1 MVMLALMSPVWAD
14 DVQIMSETVV
24 KGNGTVITETV
35 VKGNGTVITEMTNP
49 EVNIH
54 DSFVAMTPG
63 GMVYK
68 SQVNGRNVS
77 INTSQALEI
86 EFQEGMKRMKQTVIE
101 PIRDPFEIKRPQGL

>member
-1 MVMLALMSPVWAD
+1 MVVLALLTPALGEVK
-14 DVQIMSETVV
+14 IMSETVV
-24 KGNGTVITETV
+24 TGNGTVV
-35 VKGNGTVITEMTNP
+35 TEMTNP
-49 EVNIH
+49 EVSIH

-68 SQVNGRNVS
+68 SQVNGLNVS

-86 EFQEGMKRMKQTVIE
+86 EFQEGMKRMEQTAIE

>member
-24 KGNGTVITETV
+24 R
-35 VKGNGTVITEMTNP
+35 GNGTVITEMINP
-49 EVNIH
+49 EVNVH

-86 EFQEGMKRMKQTVIE
+86 EFQEGMKRMEQTVIS
-101 PIRDPFEIKRPQGL
+101 PLRDPFEIKRPQGL

>member
-1 MVMLALMSPVWAD
+1 MKAGLILCMVMLALMSPALGD

-24 KGNGTVITETV
+24 R
-35 VKGNGTVITEMTNP
+35 GNGTVITEMTNP
-49 EVNIH
+49 EVNVH

-86 EFQEGMKRMKQTVIE
+86 EFQEGMRRMEQTVIE

>member
-1 MVMLALMSPVWAD
+1 MKTGLILCMVMLALMSPVWAD
-14 DVQIMSETVV
+14 DVQIMS
-24 KGNGTVITETV
+24 ETV

-86 EFQEGMKRMKQTVIE
+86 EFQEGMRRMEQTVIE
-101 PIRDPFEIKRPQGL
+101 PIRNPFEIKRPQGL

>member
-1 MVMLALMSPVWAD
+1 MKSGLVLCMVVLALLAPVLAEM
-14 DVQIMSETVV
+14 QKPS
-24 KGNGTVITETV
+24 ITSETV

-68 SQVNGRNVS
+68 SQVNGMNVS
-77 INTSQALEI
+77 INTSQAMEI
-86 EFQEGMKRMKQTVIE
+86 EFQEGMKRMEQTVIS